1 MIQTLHIVARKTAPV
16 ADRKTVAAADDG
28 TATAQR
34 KRFRQA
40 RLTPIRAA
48 NFEGSNSSIHRCAS
62 TARSE
67 PSFAGCSNVRVR
79 SFATDPAGLA
89 CRFMSAS
96 VIPGLGVK
104 LSTIILAGPTVLSA
118 VL

>member
-1 MIQTLHIVARKTAPV
+1 MIQTLHIVARKTAPM

-48 NFEGSNSSIHRCAS
+48 NFEGSNSSIHRCPS

-67 PSFAGCSNVRVR
+67 PTFADSSNVRV
-79 SFATDPAGLA
+79 G
-89 CRFMSAS
+89 
-96 VIPGLGVK
+96 
-104 LSTIILAGPTVLSA
+104 STSRHRVVAELRPLQPQKRN
-118 VL
+118 